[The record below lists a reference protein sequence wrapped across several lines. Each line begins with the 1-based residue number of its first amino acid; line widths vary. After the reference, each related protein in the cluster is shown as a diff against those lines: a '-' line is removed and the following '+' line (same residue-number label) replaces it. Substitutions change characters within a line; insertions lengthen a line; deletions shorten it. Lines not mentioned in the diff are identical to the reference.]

1 MRGVLPL
8 AQSFDTVGWMTR
20 EVALLR
26 RVAEVLIP
34 RSACDA
40 AGLSGCIYWP
50 DEILSGTTSDVSQ
63 AISTWI
69 AHLAL
74 AIRGKSDLSLH
85 SVALDACLGPR
96 MRGEGC
102 DRLSDWLATYRVIQA
117 FEAWRNHGS
126 WIASH
131 WDILGENVR
140 SRFKMAQN
148 TTEKEYEAACERM
161 AYWRSNVREVLQ
173 RNVLLVPS
181 TSSVAPKISGS
192 ETGSRIIDQV
202 RTSTMRLTCIAGLS
216 GLPAVNI
223 PLRTEDGLPCGLSVI
238 GPAGSDI
245 KLISFA
251 RELSAL
257 VK

>member
-8 AQSFDTVGWMTR
+8 ARSFDTVGWMTR

-26 RVAEVLIP
+26 RVAEVLVP

-40 AGLSGCIYWP
+40 AGLSGCICWP
-50 DEILSGTTSDVSQ
+50 DEILSGTTSDVSR

-74 AIRGKSDLSLH
+74 AIRGKSDLSLQ

-96 MRGEGC
+96 MRGEGR

-131 WDILGENVR
+131 WDMLGENVR
-140 SRFKMAQN
+140 SRFQN
-148 TTEKEYEAACERM
+148 GAEHY
-161 AYWRSNVREVLQ
+161 
-173 RNVLLVPS
+173 
-181 TSSVAPKISGS
+181 
-192 ETGSRIIDQV
+192 
-202 RTSTMRLTCIAGLS
+202 
-216 GLPAVNI
+216 
-223 PLRTEDGLPCGLSVI
+223 
-238 GPAGSDI
+238 
-245 KLISFA
+245 
-251 RELSAL
+251 
-257 VK
+257 

>member
-1 MRGVLPL
+1 
-8 AQSFDTVGWMTR
+8 
-20 EVALLR
+20 
-26 RVAEVLIP
+26 
-34 RSACDA
+34 
-40 AGLSGCIYWP
+40 
-50 DEILSGTTSDVSQ
+50 
-63 AISTWI
+63 
-69 AHLAL
+69 
-74 AIRGKSDLSLH
+74 
-85 SVALDACLGPR
+85 
-96 MRGEGC
+96 
-102 DRLSDWLATYRVIQA
+102 
-117 FEAWRNHGS
+117 
-126 WIASH
+126 
-131 WDILGENVR
+131 
-140 SRFKMAQN
+140 
-148 TTEKEYEAACERM
+148 M

-216 GLPAVNI
+216 GLSAVNI

-245 KLISFA
+245 KLISLA